1 MNFALSNEREAS
13 VNERSPLFLMIGPSL
28 SLSYTWYHREK
39 KKSSVSDAETKTKR
53 PSPRGPRKTLSREGP
68 IELINTTALSKN
80 NNTSLVSE
88 LVLSNVQMWTMK
100 RISEKKIF
108 VERGAAE
115 VAKKKG
121 QRDNQWRAS
130 VAVVSER

>member
-13 VNERSPLFLMIGPSL
+13 VNERSPLFLMIGLSL

-53 PSPRGPRKTLSREGP
+53 PSENPLEREGP

-121 QRDNQWRAS
+121 QRDRQS
-130 VAVVSER
+130 MESECCCGV